1 MNAVGACRPN
11 WRELDDEALATM
23 LFVDSREAASN
34 TTIFKSLRVAIEDIV
49 SAKLVCDVIR

>member
-1 MNAVGACRPN
+1 
-11 WRELDDEALATM
+11 M